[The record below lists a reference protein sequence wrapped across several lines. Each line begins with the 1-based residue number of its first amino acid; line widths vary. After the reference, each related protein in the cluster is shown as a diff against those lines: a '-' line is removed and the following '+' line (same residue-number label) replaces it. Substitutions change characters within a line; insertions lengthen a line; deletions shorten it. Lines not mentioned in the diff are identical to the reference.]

1 MAHLLIATNNAGK
14 LSELRNILG
23 ELPINLLTLSDLEIV
38 EDIAETGNTFEENA
52 AIKAAGFARL
62 AKLPTLAD
70 DSGLAID
77 SLDGRPGIFS
87 ARYAGENA
95 SDEDRIRKVLSEMEA
110 AQTRTAR
117 FVSATALSD
126 ADGNI
131 IASVEGTCE
140 GTIIDE
146 PRGASGFGYDPIF
159 LPDGFDKTFAE
170 LDAETKNR
178 ISHRGNALSKII
190 PFLRGFFDI

>member
-1 MAHLLIATNNAGK
+1 MADLLIATNNAGK

-23 ELPINLLTLSDLEIV
+23 ELPINLFTLSDLEIV

-52 AIKAAGFARL
+52 AIKATCFARL
-62 AKLPTLAD
+62 AKMPTLAD

-77 SLDGRPGIFS
+77 CLDGRPGIFS

-95 SDEDRIRKVLSEMEA
+95 SDEDRIRKVLSEMKA

-117 FVSATALSD
+117 FVSVTALSD

-131 IASVEGTCE
+131 IASVEGICE

-159 LPDGFDKTFAE
+159 LPDGFAKTFAE
-170 LDAETKNR
+170 LDAETKNQ
-178 ISHRGNALSKII
+178 ISHRGIALSKIL